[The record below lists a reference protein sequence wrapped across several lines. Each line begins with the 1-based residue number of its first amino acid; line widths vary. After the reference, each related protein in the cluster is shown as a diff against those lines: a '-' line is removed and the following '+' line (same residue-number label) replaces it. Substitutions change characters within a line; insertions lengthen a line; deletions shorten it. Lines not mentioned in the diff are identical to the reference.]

1 VPAIFGALALLPLV
15 AGFYAQQVAIFALVD
30 ALLAISLAIVAA
42 SGQVSLAQS
51 GFFAVGAYAAA
62 LLAARADASFWET
75 LPASG
80 AVAAVAGLLVGLLA
94 FRVRRIYAAFLTFMV
109 AMIVADLSVNLR
121 PVTGGTLGMGG
132 IPRPRLAGH
141 ELASDTSYFYL
152 VLLVTLT
159 VALLAMALARS
170 RAGYALTAVREDES
184 VAQILGLRC
193 NRLRISA
200 FAVSG
205 FVAGVAGCL
214 YAHYVG
220 FVSPEAFQP
229 FLSLQLLVMVVI
241 GGMYRVDGAILGALL
256 VAVLPELLQISPH
269 YWTIS
274 FGLLLIAT
282 VAFFPGGLVSQVDRI
297 TGRLHRG
304 RGRRPEPERPPRPRI
319 ERRVRRPAPATGP
332 LLRVEGVSCRFG
344 GVRALERVSFAVP
357 RGTVYGVT
365 GRNGAGK
372 TALLNVVSGFHVPNE
387 GTVALDGVDVTRT
400 PVASRAAAG
409 VARTFQEPRVVGPLT
424 VLENVMLAGEARRPT
439 WRLFARRLDGQR
451 PARAAQ
457 LIRAVGLA
465 GEEDRMASSLSYGK
479 RKLLALANALRAD
492 PVLLLLDEPL
502 AGVEGGSVERV
513 AALLAD
519 ECRTRGVTVVLVDHD
534 LELIRR
540 CCDRV
545 LLLEGGAVLAEGP
558 PDELL
563 VEPEEADL
571 RPAEDLH
578 VRLA

>member
-1 VPAIFGALALLPLV
+1 VPAVFGALALLPLV
-15 AGFYAQQVAIFALVD
+15 GGFYAQQVAIFALVD
-30 ALLAISLAIVAA
+30 AVLAISLAIVAA

-51 GFFAVGAYAAA
+51 GLFAVGAYATA
-62 LLAARADASFWET
+62 LLAGRAGASFWET

-121 PVTGGTLGMGG
+121 AVTGGTLGLGG
-132 IPRPRLAGH
+132 IPRPRLAGR

-152 VLLVTLT
+152 VLLVALA

-170 RAGYALTAVREDES
+170 RAGYALTAVREDEA

-214 YAHYVG
+214 YASYVG

-256 VAVLPELLQISPH
+256 VAALPELLQISPH

-297 TGRLHRG
+297 HPQRERA
-304 RGRRPEPERPPRPRI
+304 PEPERPPRPRI
-319 ERRVRRPAPATGP
+319 ERRVRRRAGATGP
-332 LLRVEGVSCRFG
+332 LLRVEGVGRRFG
-344 GVRALERVSFAVP
+344 GVRALDRVSFTVP
-357 RGTVYGVT
+357 GGTVYGIT

-372 TALLNVVSGFHVPNE
+372 TALLNVISGFHVPNE
-387 GTVALDGVDVTRT
+387 GTVTLDGADVTRT
-400 PVASRAAAG
+400 SVASRAAAG

-424 VLENVMLAGEARRPT
+424 VLENVMLAGA
-439 WRLFARRLDGQR
+439 ARRLFKRSAADTQR
-451 PARAAQ
+451 RAID

-465 GEEDRMASSLSYGK
+465 GEEDRVASSLSYGK
-479 RKLLALANALRAD
+479 RKLLALANALRAE

-519 ECRTRGVTVVLVDHD
+519 ECRTRGLTVVLVDHD

-563 VEPEEADL
+563 AEPEEADL
-571 RPAEDLH
+571 RPAQDLH